1 LYSSASDF
9 TYALQQHKQWKT
21 DIRFGTWNVRSLYR
35 SRSLKTVARQL
46 VKYRVY
52 LVGQRLDGTREAPNE
67 QRIIHLSMG
76 NENH

>member
-1 LYSSASDF
+1 
-9 TYALQQHKQWKT
+9 
-21 DIRFGTWNVRSLYR
+21 VRSLYR